1 MIVSKITKFYQ
12 RWRSA
17 RSDHSAVAPLNELTG
32 RPVRPRIKTYSTESG
47 YVYQY
52 VYRGSRIT
60 ESAQEYVFSA
70 SARPGRW
77 DALTVRLGDAVITKW
92 QHRNSRVLTS
102 TQKYAIAKMA
112 MFQLL
117 DEAGELPARLEVSP
131 DLAAVERY
139 LEDLQIA

>member
-1 MIVSKITKFYQ
+1 MRNVIGSRAPKPPDKGL
-12 RWRSA
+12 A
-17 RSDHSAVAPLNELTG
+17 GAPL
-32 RPVRPRIKTYSTESG
+32 RPRIKTYSTESG
-47 YVYQY
+47 YVYRH
-52 VYRGSRIT
+52 VYRGSRTT
-60 ESAQEYVFSA
+60 ESAQEFVFSA

-77 DALTVRLGDAVITKW
+77 DSLTVRLGDAVISEW

-139 LEDLQIA
+139 LELLQIA